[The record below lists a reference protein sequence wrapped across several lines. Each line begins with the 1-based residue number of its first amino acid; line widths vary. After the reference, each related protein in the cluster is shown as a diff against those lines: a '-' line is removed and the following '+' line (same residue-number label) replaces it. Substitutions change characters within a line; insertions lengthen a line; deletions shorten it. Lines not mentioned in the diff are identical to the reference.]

1 MHVHDGGCFIVPPH
15 ILDQLAR
22 SGSEEQ
28 RRRALRSLVLTEQL
42 RGARGALTGN
52 VLPARV
58 PGEKRRTV
66 FDVEHG
72 LDLPGKL
79 ARGEESPAAGDDAVN
94 EAFEGAGAVY
104 DFFKAVYKRDSIDDA
119 GMRIDSSVHY
129 DVDFDN
135 AFWDGQQMVYGDG
148 DGRIFAS
155 FTTCIDVIAHEL
167 AHGVTQHEAGLVYRA
182 QPGALNESFSD
193 VFGSLV
199 KQWSARPQKT
209 AANADWLIGAGLLL
223 VGKALR
229 SMSAPGTAY
238 KNTPIGDDPQPAH
251 MSNYYAGN
259 ADNQGVH
266 INSGIPNRAFYL
278 AAVSLGGYA
287 WEKAGLIWYRTLGRL
302 RPTAQFADAARST
315 ISVASELYGSSSP
328 EAAAVQDAWT
338 QVGVLPQVVAVQVP
352 VMPAGPPI
360 QPQATP

>member
-1 MHVHDGGCFIVPPH
+1 MHLRERCCFIVPPH

-22 SGSEEQ
+22 NGTEEQ
-28 RRRALRSLVLTEQL
+28 KRRALRSLVLTEQL

-66 FDVEHG
+66 FDAEHG
-72 LDLPGKL
+72 VDLPGKI
-79 ARGEESPAAGDDAVN
+79 ARGEESPASGDAAVN
-94 EAFEGAGAVY
+94 EAFDGAGAVH
-104 DFFKAVYKRDSIDDA
+104 DFFKTVYQRDSIDDA
-119 GMRIDSSVHY
+119 GMRIDSTVHY
-129 DVDFDN
+129 DTDFDN

-148 DGRIFAS
+148 DRQIFAS
-155 FTTCIDVIAHEL
+155 FTTCIDVIGHEL
-167 AHGVTQHEAGLVYRA
+167 THGVTQHEAGLVYRA

-199 KQWSARPQKT
+199 KQWSARPQKK
-209 AANADWLIGAGLLL
+209 AADADWLIGAGLLL

-229 SMSAPGTAY
+229 SMSAPGSAY

-251 MSNYYAGN
+251 MSNYYTGN
-259 ADNQGVH
+259 ADSQGVH

-278 AAVSLGGYA
+278 AAISLGGYA
-287 WEKAGLIWYRTLGRL
+287 WEKAGLIWYGTLGRL

-315 ISVASELYGSSSP
+315 MSVASELYGNNSP
-328 EAAAVQDAWT
+328 EADAVRDAWM
-338 QVGVLPQVVAVQVP
+338 QVGVLPRVVAVQVP
-352 VMPAGPPI
+352 VPPAGTPI
-360 QPQATP
+360 QPQPRP